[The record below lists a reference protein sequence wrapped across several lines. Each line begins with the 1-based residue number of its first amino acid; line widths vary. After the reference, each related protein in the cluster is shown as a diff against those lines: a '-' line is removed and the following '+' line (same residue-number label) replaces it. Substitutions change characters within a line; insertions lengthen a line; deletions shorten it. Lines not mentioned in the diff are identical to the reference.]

1 MAQGSSIYM
10 HLKQGLEVDL
20 RSLALTRILFGLVI
34 VFDLFFRLD
43 DLTFFIPM
51 QAYYLVSILSG
62 YLITD
67 GTGVF
72 IFLVVRV
79 HL

>member
-43 DLTFFIPM
+43 DLTFF
-51 QAYYLVSILSG
+51 Y
-62 YLITD
+62 TD
-67 GTGVF
+67 AGLLPREYF
-72 IFLVVRV
+72 IRLLDNGWNWSVHLLVVRV